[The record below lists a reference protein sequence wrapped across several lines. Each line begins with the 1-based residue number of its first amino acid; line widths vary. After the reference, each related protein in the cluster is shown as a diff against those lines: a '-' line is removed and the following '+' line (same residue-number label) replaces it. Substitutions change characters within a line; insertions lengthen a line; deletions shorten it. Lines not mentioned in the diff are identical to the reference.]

1 MRGRYSSGLYAKP
14 KCLLIICI
22 HYNNLACNLNLTRS
36 GSVGPTLGLGVAGN
50 EVCSGTGREARTP
63 GDLAACGGLEEAP
76 GAVHTSGK
84 LERGLDTRYVVIGAC
99 LGAIFAVTFIAI
111 KLYMIRKHI
120 MDNNNSESGSFH
132 LKIRY
137 RDEDIP

>member
-1 MRGRYSSGLYAKP
+1 MGTLICCRTLV
-14 KCLLIICI
+14 LL
-22 HYNNLACNLNLTRS
+22 LFL
-36 GSVGPTLGLGVAGN
+36 
-50 EVCSGTGREARTP
+50 
-63 GDLAACGGLEEAP
+63 